1 MQHIDITR
9 LVDEGP
15 FGRTR
20 LLVALLCGLAVFCD
34 GFDTQA
40 IAYIAPALVSE
51 WHVNKTAFGPV
62 FAASLGGLMV
72 GALIFG
78 SLSDRRGRKVGLTL
92 SVIVFAVFSLLTAR
106 VDSVNALLVMRF
118 LTGLGLGGVMPN
130 AISLT
135 SEYAPARIRSTVVM
149 IMFCGF
155 SLGAALGGVVAAS
168 LIAHFGWRS
177 VLVVGGIAPLL
188 LAPFLLRY
196 LPESL
201 DFMVAKGVS
210 RERIEAAIVRI
221 APTLDIDPADHIVRQ
236 VRDVARTSVAELFAP
251 ARGRTTMLFWLIF
264 FMSLLEVYLFSS
276 WLPILLSESGL
287 SVDRAVT
294 TSSLFQVGGVAGT
307 LLLGRFI
314 DRRRPFALLS
324 LVYVGASASVLLLGL
339 SVHGLYAVMAFA
351 ILVAGVCIV
360 GGQIASNALV
370 ARSYPTAI
378 RATAVGWAF
387 GVGRVGSIIGPL
399 VGGAL
404 LDLRWDPAHLFMLGC
419 IPALVSAVA
428 AWGLHASRSPS
439 GTSVSPEGIAEQGHA

>member
-15 FGRTR
+15 FGKTR
-20 LLVALLCGLAVFCD
+20 FLVALLCCLAVFCD

-40 IAYIAPALVSE
+40 IAYIAPALAAE
-51 WHVNKTAFGPV
+51 WHVSKSAFGPV
-62 FAASLGGLMV
+62 FAASLAGLMI
-72 GALIFG
+72 GALLFG
-78 SLSDRRGRKVGLTL
+78 SLSDRRGRKIGLIL
-92 SVIVFAVFSLLTAR
+92 SVVVFGVCSLLTA
-106 VDSVNALLVMRF
+106 SVESVGALLVMRF

-130 AISLT
+130 AIALT

-168 LIAHFGWRS
+168 LIGHFGWRS
-177 VLVVGGIAPLL
+177 VLVAGGIVPLL
-188 LAPFLLRY
+188 LTPVLMRY

-201 DFMVAKGVS
+201 DYMVAKGMA
-210 RERIEAAIVRI
+210 RERIVAALARI
-221 APTLDIDPADHIVRQ
+221 APTVDIDPDDRFIRHA
-236 VRDVARTSVAELFAP
+236 RDGNRSSVAELFSKDRA
-251 ARGRTTMLFWLIF
+251 RTTLLFWLIF

-276 WLPILLSESGL
+276 WLPILLSENGL

-324 LVYVGASASVLLLGL
+324 LVYAGASAAVLLLGL
-339 SVHGLYAVMAFA
+339 NVHGAFSVMVCA
-351 ILVAGVCIV
+351 ILAAGFCIV
-360 GGQIASNALV
+360 GGQIAANALV

-378 RATAVGWAF
+378 RATGVGWAF
-387 GVGRVGSIIGPL
+387 GVGRIGSIMGPL
-399 VGGAL
+399 IGGAL
-404 LDLRWDPAHLFMLGC
+404 LEMRWEPAHLFTLGC
-419 IPALVSAVA
+419 VPALVSAAA
-428 AWGLHASRSPS
+428 AWALHARRV
-439 GTSVSPEGIAEQGHA
+439 TDEAVTTLEQGSA